1 MNIFAGK
8 SFKKTVEIISV
19 FDSKSFRGAF
29 EKIEK
34 FSKTH
39 YILGYIRYEAKDV
52 FLGKDIS

>member
-8 SFKKTVEIISV
+8 GFKNPVEIISV

-52 FLGKDIS
+52 F

>member
-8 SFKKTVEIISV
+8 GLKKTVEIISV

-34 FSKTH
+34 FS
-39 YILGYIRYEAKDV
+39 
-52 FLGKDIS
+52 